1 MNQFCRVF
9 VTHVCEIIALL
20 RPSIV
25 MYFERELLRHSHAQF
40 NDIISLKYTF
50 HIFKVRLILAYF
62 SLLHCK
68 LLRNDLFIPHYE
80 LHDPFRF
87 LAVND
92 LGLCTIET
100 LNHL

>member
-1 MNQFCRVF
+1 MDIF
-9 VTHVCEIIALL
+9 VIHVCEIIALL

-68 LLRNDLFIPHYE
+68 LFRNDLFIPHYE